1 MTNTHNALGSTS
13 STTRRITIALAVLY
27 AAFFVA
33 SLVVVP
39 ILAPDARIPNPFG
52 ADDASRTFFIHHTR
66 AIQISSFLQLAS
78 ACCFAGLSAILA
90 DLTRIRRVSNIASS
104 MIQTGGIG
112 AAVLLA
118 ITALFSWAI
127 ASPGAIDPGPSFHT
141 FQFLPFLLGGPGWAG
156 FFALFLAGVAMGAK
170 GIVPGWLWGLGY
182 FLSIV
187 SALAILVLT
196 TIYAAPCL
204 PIARFVG
211 FLWLILVAILL
222 PGKIT
227 GETP

>member
-1 MTNTHNALGSTS
+1 MLSTS
-13 STTRRITIALAVLY
+13 SASLRITIALAFLY

-39 ILAPDARIPNPFG
+39 ILAPEARIPNPFG
-52 ADDASRTFFIHHTR
+52 ADDASRTFFIHNIR

-90 DLTRIRRVSNIASS
+90 DLRRIRRDSNIASS

-118 ITALFSWAI
+118 LAALFSWAI
-127 ASPGAIDPGPSFHT
+127 ASPGAVDPGPSFHT

-156 FFALFLAGVAMGAK
+156 FFALFLAGVAIEAK
-170 GIVPGWLWGLGY
+170 DVVPGWLWGLGF

-187 SALAILVLT
+187 SALAILVLI

-204 PIARFVG
+204 PIARFLG
-211 FLWLILVAILL
+211 FLWLILVTILL
-222 PGKIT
+222 PGKINR
-227 GETP
+227 ESA